1 MDQGRDRS
9 RPPVTTS
16 EPRLSIII
24 PVYNE
29 ADSIAETLRGLV
41 DHVTIRPF
49 EIVVVYDFDE
59 DTTVLTVR
67 RLQSEIPEVRLH
79 CNHFG
84 PGALNAIK
92 SGFAIARAP
101 YVLVTMADLA
111 DDPSSIDAMYRLA
124 LAGSDVVAG
133 SRYMRGG
140 RQSGGPVL
148 KRTLSRLAGLSLHYV
163 AGVATHDPTNNFKI
177 YSRRLLDHTHI
188 KSTAGFELALELT
201 VKAHLMGMCVD
212 EVATTWRDRTA
223 GESRFRMWA
232 WIPHYLY
239 WYWLGMYGRLSH
251 RPRRRLQ
258 RQSGA
263 YRR

>member
-1 MDQGRDRS
+1 MDQGRDLS
-9 RPPVTTS
+9 RPPVNAP
-16 EPRLSIII
+16 EPRLSVVI

-29 ADSIAETLRGLV
+29 GDSITSALLGLAK
-41 DHVTIRPF
+41 HVTIRPF

-59 DTTVLTVR
+59 DTTVPAVR
-67 RLQSEIPEVRLH
+67 RLQPEIREVRLH
-79 CNHFG
+79 RNHIG

-111 DDPSSIDAMYRLA
+111 DDPSSIDEMYRLA
-124 LAGSDVVAG
+124 VAGSDVVAG

-140 RQSGGPVL
+140 RQSGGPLL

-201 VKAHLMGMCVD
+201 VKAHLNGFRIA
-212 EVATTWRDRTA
+212 EIPTTWHDRSS
-223 GESRFRMWA
+223 GESRFRLWN
-232 WIPHYLY
+232 WLPHYLK
-239 WYWLGMYGRLSH
+239 WYLLAMRH
-251 RPRRRLQ
+251 RFLPQ
-258 RQSGA
+258 K
-263 YRR
+263 

>member
-9 RPPVTTS
+9 GAPVNTS
-16 EPRLSIII
+16 EPRLSIVI

-29 ADSIAETLRGLV
+29 GDSITAALRGLI

-49 EIVVVYDFDE
+49 EIIVVYDFDQ
-59 DTTVLTVR
+59 DTTVPTVR
-67 RLQSEIPEVRLH
+67 RLQSEISEVRLH
-79 CNHFG
+79 RNQVG
-84 PGALNAIK
+84 RGALNAIK

-111 DDPSSIDAMYRLA
+111 DDPSSIDEMYRLA
-124 LAGSDVVAG
+124 VAGSDVVAG

-177 YSRRLLDHTHI
+177 YSRRLLDHNRI
-188 KSTAGFELALELT
+188 ESTAGFELALELT
-201 VKAHLMGMCVD
+201 VKAHLNGLRIA
-212 EVATTWRDRTA
+212 EIPTTWRDRSA
-223 GESRFRMWA
+223 GERRFRLWN
-232 WIPHYLY
+232 WLPHYLK
-239 WYWLGMYGRLSH
+239 WYLLAMRH
-251 RPRRRLQ
+251 RFLP
-258 RQSGA
+258 GK
-263 YRR
+263 